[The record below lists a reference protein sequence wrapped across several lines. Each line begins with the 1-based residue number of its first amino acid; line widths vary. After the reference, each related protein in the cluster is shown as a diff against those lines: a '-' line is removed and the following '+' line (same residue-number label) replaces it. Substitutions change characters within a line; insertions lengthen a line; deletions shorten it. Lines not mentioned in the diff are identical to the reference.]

1 MASFL
6 RQKKILT
13 NLLIMMV
20 IWLVSS
26 FDYFLIAYLV
36 NTFKK
41 VYLSAL
47 CSSVSEIVAYAVS
60 GIVYEKYGARNTLA
74 SSFGI
79 SLVGGVII
87 LVYGLNHQDN
97 WSFFLLVLFA
107 KFGIASSFNIV
118 YVAHCSIF
126 PPLFASTALGY
137 CGVLA
142 RIFSSISPLL
152 AQMAEPIPMICFTC
166 TAGLAALLSLGLR
179 EDSKEDEDINDDY
192 K

>member
-1 MASFL
+1 MVKTPSMASFL
-6 RQKKILT
+6 RQKKILS

-20 IWLVSS
+20 IWLTSS

-60 GIVYEKYGARNTLA
+60 GIVYEKIGARNTLA

-87 LVYGLNHQDN
+87 LAYGL
-97 WSFFLLVLFA
+97 
-107 KFGIASSFNIV
+107 
-118 YVAHCSIF
+118 
-126 PPLFASTALGY
+126 
-137 CGVLA
+137 
-142 RIFSSISPLL
+142 
-152 AQMAEPIPMICFTC
+152 
-166 TAGLAALLSLGLR
+166 
-179 EDSKEDEDINDDY
+179 
-192 K
+192 